1 MFHYACLRTGGG
13 VILRVVFMKKMPLF
27 LGVALAALTLASCE
41 KELEQVDSSP
51 KSSSAAATLAKP
63 DLLTTG
69 SWRQTGLSVS
79 TAGEG
84 TAPATTADL
93 FARARPSMLVK
104 SAIYKSDGTF
114 TLLRGPRPGQQTT
127 EPMSGTWRLT
137 SSADSLILTQD
148 DHTRRFAVAELTA
161 TTLRITHSEG
171 GAGKGPV
178 YTSVFSR

>member
-1 MFHYACLRTGGG
+1 MFHYVPLHFGAAQTLK
-13 VILRVVFMKKMPLF
+13 VVCMKKMPLF

-41 KELEQVDSSP
+41 KELEQVNSSP
-51 KSSSAAATLAKP
+51 QSSSAASTLAKP

-84 TAPATTADL
+84 TAPVTTADL

-114 TLLRGPRPGQQTT
+114 TLLRGPRPGQQTA
-127 EPMSGTWRLT
+127 EPMSGTWHLT
-137 SSADSLILTQD
+137 ASADSLLLTQD

-161 TTLRITHSEG
+161 NTLRITHSEG
-171 GAGKGPV
+171 EAGKGSV
-178 YTSVFSR
+178 YTSEFSR